1 MEPIELARSLA
12 ETLED
17 KKGED
22 ILLLDLQELAPLSD
36 YFVICS
42 GSSDRTINAL
52 MDAAVD
58 VAREKFKIKPRREGK
73 PEEGWLLADYGSV
86 VVHVFSNHQ
95 REYYRLEDLWSEAKI
110 LLHVQ

>member
-1 MEPIELARSLA
+1 MEPIELARSIA
-12 ETLED
+12 DTLED

-22 ILLLDLQELAPLSD
+22 ILLLDLQDLAPLSD

-42 GSSDRTINAL
+42 GSTDRTIKAL
-52 MDAAVD
+52 LDAVVD
-58 VAREKFKIKPRREGK
+58 EAREKHKVKPRMEGK

-86 VVHVFSNHQ
+86 VVHIFSNHQ
-95 REYYRLEDLWSEAKI
+95 REYYRLEDLWSEAKV